1 MTLHWEVPDAATLRR
16 ILSSFPG
23 RAQSTHFRD
32 VYFDTGTGELR
43 QRGGRCRLRF
53 TAGGDRLLT
62 VWQPDGSRSDAPVR
76 EADDV
81 AALTGPLEPAR
92 RLRALIDPGRLAPW
106 IERHVERTWRT
117 VRIPVVALPLCD
129 VVNDTISLRRGA
141 TTARLCELSARARG
155 WPGGHAAAGRLA
167 RRL

>member
-32 VYFDTGTGELR
+32 VYFDTSTGELR

-81 AALTGPLEPAR
+81 AALTGPSEPAR

-106 IERHVERTWRT
+106 IERHVEPTWGTGR
-117 VRIPVVALPLCD
+117 VPVVGPPLWD
-129 VVNDTISLRRGA
+129 GGNDKISVRRGP
-141 TTARLCELSARARG
+141 TTAGLFEVSAGGRG
-155 WPGGHAAAGRLA
+155 WAGG
-167 RRL
+167 